1 MTISVL
7 LLAQAVPAG
16 DTVVMVAARDGLSL
30 AVDVAT
36 VILASALL
44 LVALAIL
51 AGLMAI
57 RKGAADARRWARGL
71 QSDPALR
78 RGRDLVENLEVITS
92 SLRGDVARLSASLEK
107 LSARMDQA
115 SDRMEERIEDFN
127 ALLEVVQ
134 EEAEEAFVSTASR
147 VRGARATARALGDD
161 PEGRRSLPGGAG
173 PPAPPPPPPVEAD
186 AGHPDRT
193 SEEPA
198 GTRTLES

>member
-1 MTISVL
+1 M
-7 LLAQAVPAG
+7 
-16 DTVVMVAARDGLSL
+16 
-30 AVDVAT
+30 AT

-71 QSDPALR
+71 QSEPALR

-147 VRGARATARALGDD
+147 VRGARATARALGDH
-161 PEGRRSLPGGAG
+161 PAERRSLPGPAGASTPAAS
-173 PPAPPPPPPVEAD
+173 PPAAD
-186 AGHPDRT
+186 EAGHPERT
-193 SEEPA
+193 PEEPA
-198 GTRTLES
+198 GTRTLESP